1 MRRFRFFVLVVVF
14 GWFSSC
20 HANPR
25 LLAQDT
31 DKVPASAVDEI
42 ADWLPESTVIFG
54 KISPVQQWLE
64 HPLKEAIVET
74 EAFKKLWRSPQAL
87 QLRSGITVAEFALG
101 LKLDQ
106 LAKDLT
112 EQGAYIAVDA
122 DTNGV
127 ALLLRTQSDQWLA
140 DYMDKAL
147 DYLRRDAKSKGNP
160 DPIESAEYRGAR
172 GYKLQNG
179 IFATLGP
186 WMLITNQGDLAKSI
200 LDHRIDNRKGL
211 SQARWYRQARQELP
225 QASADPSA
233 QVWIDLITIREK
245 MSTNDLFRGQAKDF
259 GAELILG
266 GVLSV
271 LANAEVMQASVSM
284 DPQGLA
290 LEVQAPSNPQ
300 WYAEGR
306 QHYVGPEARG
316 HAPNWP
322 SVPGAMATLSTY
334 RDIAQMW
341 LRAGDLFDQNVN
353 EQLAQADNTLTTIFA
368 GKDFGTD
375 ILGAIEPEL
384 QIFAAEPKFAQ
395 DALRPTI
402 QLPSF
407 GLIAQLKDP
416 KKLQRELKR
425 TFQSFI
431 GFLNVAGAQEGQPQ
445 LELDT
450 IEQNG
455 VAIYTAGYLLDEDRK
470 YPEGLPI
477 QFNFQPT
484 LAFLD
489 DRMVLCSSIECAKS
503 LLGQPQDSAP
513 QPTRELQ
520 TWLEADATAI
530 QRILQTNSNPIIAQ
544 NMLEKGNTRLEAK
557 REFDTLM
564 LMLGLVKR
572 LSMSMEFQDRARML
586 LRLDANLG
594 SDRSD

>member
-1 MRRFRFFVLVVVF
+1 
-14 GWFSSC
+14 
-20 HANPR
+20 
-25 LLAQDT
+25 
-31 DKVPASAVDEI
+31 
-42 ADWLPESTVIFG
+42 
-54 KISPVQQWLE
+54 
-64 HPLKEAIVET
+64 
-74 EAFKKLWRSPQAL
+74 
-87 QLRSGITVAEFALG
+87 
-101 LKLDQ
+101 
-106 LAKDLT
+106 
-112 EQGAYIAVDA
+112 
-122 DTNGV
+122 
-127 ALLLRTQSDQWLA
+127 
-140 DYMDKAL
+140 
-147 DYLRRDAKSKGNP
+147 
-160 DPIESAEYRGAR
+160 
-172 GYKLQNG
+172 
-179 IFATLGP
+179 
-186 WMLITNQGDLAKSI
+186 
-200 LDHRIDNRKGL
+200 
-211 SQARWYRQARQELP
+211 
-225 QASADPSA
+225 
-233 QVWIDLITIREK
+233 
-245 MSTNDLFRGQAKDF
+245 
-259 GAELILG
+259 
-266 GVLSV
+266 
-271 LANAEVMQASVSM
+271 
-284 DPQGLA
+284 
-290 LEVQAPSNPQ
+290 
-300 WYAEGR
+300 
-306 QHYVGPEARG
+306 
-316 HAPNWP
+316 
-322 SVPGAMATLSTY
+322 
-334 RDIAQMW
+334 
-341 LRAGDLFDQNVN
+341 
-353 EQLAQADNTLTTIFA
+353 LAQADNTLTTIFA

-564 LMLGLVKR
+564 LMLGMVKR